1 MFKEVPLQFNCC
13 NWIFLQSFFILLKD
27 VLQSNFLTNM
37 SFWKEVIEHAY
48 NSIGIA
54 MFECKAFINP
64 TMKCDYKLLFED
76 SKIETQKFNIDL
88 SQIVLLENLPARM

>member
-1 MFKEVPLQFNCC
+1 
-13 NWIFLQSFFILLKD
+13 
-27 VLQSNFLTNM
+27 
-37 SFWKEVIEHAY
+37 
-48 NSIGIA
+48 

-88 SQIVLLENLPARM
+88 SQIVLLENLPARMQYLSINVIPVFGSHD